1 MRMNDYKEYERKLKL
16 LEQGLPLEEGQNTET
31 TFSPE
36 EIERIMGMSFA
47 EYRNSGLKI
56 EIRSRLLGESI
67 VLIPR
72 PREVMSRNDGVV
84 MYAVDEI
91 AKILSFSPEE
101 IRHIHN
107 IKKQFGGTIIR
118 TTAEEVLTERK
129 AEPGKETNGRTIAS

>member
-1 MRMNDYKEYERKLKL
+1 MADYAEYERKLKL
-16 LEQGLPLEEGQNTET
+16 LEQGLPIEEERDGKD
-31 TFSPE
+31 TFSLE
-36 EIERIMGMSFA
+36 EIEQIMEMPFA

-56 EIRSRLLGESI
+56 EIKSRLLGESI

-84 MYAVDEI
+84 MYAIDEV

-101 IRHIHN
+101 IRYIHD
-107 IKKQFGGTIIR
+107 IKKQFGGTIIK
-118 TTAEEVLTERK
+118 TTAEEVLTETK